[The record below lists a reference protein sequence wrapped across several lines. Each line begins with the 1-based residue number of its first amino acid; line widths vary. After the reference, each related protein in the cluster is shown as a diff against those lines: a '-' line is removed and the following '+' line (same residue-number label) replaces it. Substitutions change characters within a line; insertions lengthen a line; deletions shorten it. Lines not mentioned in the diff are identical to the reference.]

1 MAVECESLSKQLKSH
16 DQDVHHVRKLKKNKK
31 QQQQK
36 KKTIL
41 TLLPTKIPM
50 TLRLNI
56 HSWVLV
62 SYKFVQ
68 MMTLEF
74 LFYIG

>member
-16 DQDVHHVRKLKKNKK
+16 DQDVHHVRKLKKKK
-31 QQQQK
+31 KKKKK

-56 HSWVLV
+56 HNWVLV

-74 LFYIG
+74 LFHIG